1 MNSRTREHQRQLA
14 AVHLSGHAVAW
25 LLAGQRMD
33 TGLDFVALTPDS
45 GGQWNYLLHD
55 QKGQSRDLV
64 VSLLAG
70 YVAELAMDPDAP
82 AQNGA
87 ADMRLVRKL
96 MREFAP
102 AENVERLEGEARDLV
117 RRFADVIRVFAGELL
132 KRETITGPQ
141 CEELFHQL
149 LGSVTH

>member
-1 MNSRTREHQRQLA
+1 MKNETRERQRQLA

-33 TGLDFVALTPDS
+33 TGLDFVALMPGS
-45 GGQWNYLLHD
+45 GWRYLLHD
-55 QKGQSRDLV
+55 EAGQSRDLAV
-64 VSLLAG
+64 ALLAG
-70 YVAELAMDPDAP
+70 YAAELALDPDAP
-82 AQNGA
+82 ERNGA
-87 ADMRLVRKL
+87 ADMRQALKT

-102 AENVERLEGEARDLV
+102 AENIEQLGRESRDLV
-117 RRFADVIRVFAGELL
+117 RRFRDVILTFAGELL
-132 KRETITGPQ
+132 RRETITGPQ